1 LETENKIN
9 ISIQYLQIDFAN
21 SLDTK
26 PHFYYNK
33 NGRELL
39 DETDMSVSE
48 IADSLGFSNVDT
60 MIKGFK
66 KYAGITPGK
75 YRKWDT

>member
-1 LETENKIN
+1 M
-9 ISIQYLQIDFAN
+9 SRV
-21 SLDTK
+21 
-26 PHFYYNK
+26 
-33 NGRELL
+33 RELF

>member
-1 LETENKIN
+1 M
-9 ISIQYLQIDFAN
+9 SRV
-21 SLDTK
+21 
-26 PHFYYNK
+26 
-33 NGRELL
+33 RELL

-75 YRKWDT
+75 YRKLDT